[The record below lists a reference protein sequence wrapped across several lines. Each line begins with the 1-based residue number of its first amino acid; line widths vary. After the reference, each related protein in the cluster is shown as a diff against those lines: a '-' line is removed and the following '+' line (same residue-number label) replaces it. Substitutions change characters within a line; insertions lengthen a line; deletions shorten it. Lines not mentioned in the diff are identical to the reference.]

1 MQYGELDSEAEG
13 SKLPKRPK
21 LSNPAS
27 EKNANHKEKAGKAD
41 CCHKHRASKLGSKP
55 FSVE

>member
-1 MQYGELDSEAEG
+1 MQYGELDPEAEG
-13 SKLPKRPK
+13 SKLLKRPK

-41 CCHKHRASKLGSKP
+41 YKYRASKLGSKP